1 MSKMLEQELHKIK
14 YPNSHEYVLKK
25 EKERVGAS
33 PVAEW

>member
-14 YPNSHEYVLKK
+14 YPNSHEYVFKK
-25 EKERVGAS
+25 KERVGAN